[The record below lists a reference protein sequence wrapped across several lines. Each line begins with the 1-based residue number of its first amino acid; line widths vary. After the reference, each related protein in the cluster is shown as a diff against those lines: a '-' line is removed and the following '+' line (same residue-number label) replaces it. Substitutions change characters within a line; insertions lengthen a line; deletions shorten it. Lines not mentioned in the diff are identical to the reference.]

1 MNKLLISGLTVVA
14 ICAAATGSQVLAA
27 TVTFNDEQS
36 LRNVYDCAVSTFSNN
51 GRFGRF
57 FNYKEQGMI
66 ILDGVHP
73 PDPAL
78 GGERFNH
85 HHLMYENRVELV
97 GDPPREILTERVMN
111 GLEPA
116 NLHDCFCLESIRP
129 CPRPERPGAVD
140 PAELGRTLHPMGD
153 QHVIQMTYD
162 PDNDWDPVS
171 GRGANRFNLV
181 SILVLEGALNLGVRG
196 PFGIAVYNNLTA
208 GDNGTRWFLQP
219 PHNLNLTRATIEGI
233 GQPRYVVDDI
243 VFTPSSGSA
252 TAALEANDEPP
263 TAAHASEDPLDGE
276 AEPVELEEPRDIVD
290 MTQKVHDSLHLAFV
304 KNVTVDIIPSDC
316 RNEIEVARDTLEVAI
331 LGTGDSD
338 VTEINPDTLLL
349 EGIAPLDFELTDVET
364 QLVPFSSQRC
374 AQEERRDD
382 FLDMVV
388 QFDLQ
393 KILDTVGLAS
403 PAALRPLV
411 LSGALF
417 DGTLI
422 EGMDA
427 VVVPLND

>member
-1 MNKLLISGLTVVA
+1 
-14 ICAAATGSQVLAA
+14 
-27 TVTFNDEQS
+27 
-36 LRNVYDCAVSTFSNN
+36 
-51 GRFGRF
+51 
-57 FNYKEQGMI
+57 
-66 ILDGVHP
+66 
-73 PDPAL
+73 
-78 GGERFNH
+78 
-85 HHLMYENRVELV
+85 
-97 GDPPREILTERVMN
+97 
-111 GLEPA
+111 
-116 NLHDCFCLESIRP
+116 
-129 CPRPERPGAVD
+129 
-140 PAELGRTLHPMGD
+140 
-153 QHVIQMTYD
+153 
-162 PDNDWDPVS
+162 
-171 GRGANRFNLV
+171 
-181 SILVLEGALNLGVRG
+181 
-196 PFGIAVYNNLTA
+196 
-208 GDNGTRWFLQP
+208 LQP